1 MLRSALRRGSS
12 SAASTGKPKFTVEPP
27 DSGDEGE
34 QQGEGEAESNGGAG
48 SDADADEKR
57 EDDID
62 EEEEAD
68 KLTEVSEEERGSPQE
83 EQTKS

>member
-27 DSGDEGE
+27 DSGDEGD
-34 QQGEGEAESNGGAG
+34 QGEREAESNGGAG